1 MLKKLSSKFSMNAR
15 LWTSYIVII
24 LFFIV
29 VTNFSYTNSTH
40 QAEQLKEIRENQ
52 VPKVEIAGNL
62 KEDITLVRMDA
73 LKLAYTTTTAERS
86 AMEKEL
92 STSIENVNIGIE
104 ELSKLQV
111 SEAESAAFTEFT
123 TNFEEY
129 TSILQ
134 SFINETEG
142 VGLSPDETNERMQ
155 VLAPIGEK
163 TLTSL
168 ATLVTS
174 VSDHT
179 STTIKHIEEDAYQYD
194 LNFLL
199 LTVLGSLFS
208 VIIAFLMTRVIRRS
222 VIQVEQNVANAT
234 RAVDEIKETINKT
247 ATSARVL
254 DTSMNNANDSVNELV
269 ASIQQVAGNANNTA
283 SGVDEI
289 SAAVEEMSASINVVA
304 SSANQLTAAAEETSA
319 AIQEMVASIE
329 QVAGNTFDAGGSVE
343 QISAAIEEM
352 SASISGVSD
361 NAINLTNTAEHT
373 YKTVEEML
381 TSIHQVAEAALKVNS
396 LSNSVKD
403 DALEGTLSLQETLSG
418 MQEIA
423 EVIQQASKVMENL
436 GRSSEEIGSIIEVI
450 DDIADQTNLLA
461 LNAAI
466 EAARAGEHG
475 KGFAVVAE
483 EVRKLAERSAK
494 ATKEIAV
501 LIKGIQNE
509 TTAAVTSIK
518 VGAQKVEAGNALAD
532 KTNQAFNKIV
542 QGIEEVTAEIR
553 QAVNAT
559 QEQTKKSEIISQAV
573 ESTWKQTSEMTQATK
588 QQSLTAEEI
597 FRGITE
603 AQAQVQQIS
612 IATAEQA
619 KGSQSIVT
627 AIENVTNQSSSVTNA
642 TKEQALTAEEI
653 VRNVNSIKGMV
664 EQMSIATNE
673 QARYGKEI
681 ATEVENVRNQTDE
694 LNGSSET
701 QNKEADEVVVSITN
715 VQDAVK
721 KLK

>member
-1 MLKKLSSKFSMNAR
+1 MLKKLSSKFSMNAK

-29 VTNFSYTNSTH
+29 VTNFSYTNSTN

-52 VPKVEIAGNL
+52 VPKVEIAGDL
-62 KEDITLVRMDA
+62 KEDITVVRMDA
-73 LKLAYTTTTAERS
+73 LKLAFTATTAERS
-86 AMEKEL
+86 AMEKAL
-92 STSIENVNIGIE
+92 SASIENVNVGIE
-104 ELSKLQV
+104 ELGNLKVSK
-111 SEAESAAFTEFT
+111 AEEAAFKEFSSS
-123 TNFEEY
+123 FEEY

-142 VGLSPDETNERMQ
+142 ASLDSNAINEKMQ
-155 VLAPIGEK
+155 VLVPIGEK
-163 TLTSL
+163 TLESL
-168 ATLVTS
+168 DALVTS
-174 VSDHT
+174 VSDNT
-179 STTIKHIEEDAYQYD
+179 SATIKHIEEDAYQYD
-194 LNFLL
+194 LNFLV

-208 VIIAFLMTRVIRRS
+208 VIIAFLMTKFIRRS
-222 VIQVEQNVANAT
+222 VIQVEENVANAT
-234 RAVDEIKETINKT
+234 RAVDEIKETITKT

-269 ASIQQVAGNANNTA
+269 ASIQQVAGNTNNTA

-289 SAAVEEMSASINVVA
+289 SAAVEQMSASINVVA
-304 SSANQLTAAAEETSA
+304 GSANQLTASAEETSA
-319 AIQEMVASIE
+319 AIQEMMASIE

-381 TSIHQVAEAALKVNS
+381 ESIHQVAEAALKVDT
-396 LSNSVKD
+396 LSNTVKD

-423 EVIQQASKVMENL
+423 EVINQASKVMENL
-436 GRSSEEIGSIIEVI
+436 GQSSEEIGSIIEVI

-494 ATKEIAV
+494 ATKEIAI

-509 TTAAVTSIK
+509 TTIAVTSIK
-518 VGAQKVEAGNALAD
+518 DGAQKVEAGNALAD
-532 KTNQAFNKIV
+532 KTNRAFNKIV
-542 QGIEEVTAEIR
+542 QGIEEVT
-553 QAVNAT
+553 QQMVQTVNAT
-559 QEQTKKSEIISQAV
+559 QEQTKKSEIISKAV
-573 ESTWKQTSEMTQATK
+573 ENTWKQTEEMTQATK

-597 FRGITE
+597 FRGISE
-603 AQAQVQQIS
+603 AKAQVQQIS

-619 KGSQSIVT
+619 KGSQSIIS
-627 AIENVTNQSSSVTNA
+627 AIENVANQSSAVTNA

-653 VRNVNSIKGMV
+653 VHNVNNIKGMV
-664 EQMSIATNE
+664 EQMSIASNE
-673 QARYGKEI
+673 QAHYGKEI
-681 ATEVENVRNQTDE
+681 ATEVEKVRKQADE

-701 QNKEADEVVVSITN
+701 QTKEADEVVVSVTN
-715 VQDAVK
+715 VYDAVK
-721 KLK
+721 KLR